1 MSIIFGLVTTP
12 AALAAGCGTQVHEIH
27 RANLDAELAEFV
39 SSDDTTAVIIL
50 KPSECFVC
58 LSTLVDWEAYSRAH
72 PGRVRT
78 LLDGAPNESEK
89 RALTLARVDI
99 AGVLPAPVSQETPT
113 PIELLYVRGERVL
126 SFNGAALLQNSP
138 MLQLLVHS
146 HHNPPQF
153 QEET

>member
-1 MSIIFGLVTTP
+1 MFVTTT
-12 AALAAGCGTQVHEIH
+12 AAFAAGCGTQAHEIH

-72 PGRVRT
+72 PGRVRI

-89 RALTLARVDI
+89 RALILARVDI

-113 PIELLYVRGERVL
+113 PIELLYVGGERVL
-126 SFNGAALLQNSP
+126 TYSGAALLQNSP
-138 MLQLLVHS
+138 MLQLLVHPR
-146 HHNPPQF
+146 HNTRQS